1 MAGRTHNRKTTPKVR
16 NGQVQK
22 KNRHAPTRL
31 NSFSVG
37 VIGSGGRLVTTKDDV
52 WKFLRLIPDW
62 KRVSS
67 DLDII
72 YLDAQVS
79 DEADGWY
86 EYPQQTAIVL
96 TAFEDDLRTFP
107 RQDYLEQHR
116 ALFRRLGVDI
126 QEDAHGDPVC
136 QFDDGSAKAF
146 QLLHILLHELGHHH
160 YRITRGR
167 GRFAGDEK
175 YAESYALKL
184 ERMIWKRYCEAFA
197 FRPRNSEQVEAHKP

>member
-1 MAGRTHNRKTTPKVR
+1 MAGCTNNRKTTPKVR

-31 NSFSVG
+31 NSFSFG
-37 VIGSGGRLVTTKDDV
+37 FIGSGGRLATTKEEV

-72 YLDAQVS
+72 DLNAEVS
-79 DEADGWY
+79 NEADGWY
-86 EYPQQTAIVL
+86 EYPQQPGIVL
-96 TAFEDDLRTFP
+96 NAFEDDLRTFP
-107 RQDYLEQHR
+107 GQDYFEQHQ

-126 QEDAHGDPVC
+126 QEDEHGYPVC
-136 QFDDGSAKAF
+136 QFDEDSAKAF

-175 YAESYALKL
+175 YAENYALKM
-184 ERMIWKRYCEAFA
+184 ERMIWKRYCDVFA
-197 FRPRNSEQVEAHKP
+197 FRPRHSKQAEPPKP